1 MSNRV
6 VRLPVFLRLQVD
18 PVMYSMVGAAATISG
33 VTRMT
38 VSLIII
44 MFELTGSL
52 NNVLPLMISIM
63 VSKWVADGLVRDS
76 LFDMIIK
83 QNDYPYLDHK
93 KTNLVKV
100 RLREVLEGRC
110 ETLQLDK
117 EYTFDELQ
125 QKLDIS
131 NQRHPSGDGGLPVL
145 NGNFLTGYIG
155 ATELEHAIG
164 KPHLL

>member
-1 MSNRV
+1 M
-6 VRLPVFLRLQVD
+6 FMRLQVD

-52 NNVLPLMISIM
+52 NNVLPLMITIM
-63 VSKWVADGLVRDS
+63 VSKWVADGLSRDS
-76 LFDMIIK
+76 LFDMVIK
-83 QNDYPYLDHK
+83 LNDYPYLDHK

-100 RLREVLEGRC
+100 KLPEVLEGNC
-110 ETLQLDK
+110 ETLQIDK

-125 QKLDIS
+125 QKLEIA
-131 NQRHPSGDGGLPVL
+131 NQQNSSGDGGLPVL
-145 NGNFLTGYIG
+145 LGTFLTGYIG
-155 ATELEHAIG
+155 ATELMHAIG
-164 KPHLL
+164 EICKL